1 MSFDLGLLIDIKN
14 EIPDF
19 VPQKLYLNNNKEDFL
34 EYLDEA
40 MHNSKEKIT
49 MCYGL
54 REYEDDPDA
63 DIYAEDAEGDE
74 DEDASFDD

>member
-1 MSFDLGLLIDIKN
+1 
-14 EIPDF
+14 
-19 VPQKLYLNNNKEDFL
+19 
-34 EYLDEA
+34 
-40 MHNSKEKIT
+40 

-63 DIYAEDAEGDE
+63 DIYAEDDQESDG